1 MKMSDAKK
9 NLAAGK
15 FTEYGADYGIIVD
28 EVLIGTNKISAQKA
42 LGEKKDIPVEIKEVA
57 EVVTG
62 ILIGALK
69 AEGLNSIENCIQDG
83 EHLFSDIK
91 SGIALLKKGDVK
103 DELAGLKKIGAGVV
117 EIKNAVSDCKG
128 IVADFEKLATMA
140 AVYSNPWSFT
150 YHVGKD
156 LIVNGVRIFK
166 DTEASVTNYEAG
178 KFEAMGENIGDA
190 LAELLLGG
198 ACAKQEAWRITEATN
213 FENLNLF

>member
-1 MKMSDAKK
+1 M
-9 NLAAGK
+9 G
-15 FTEYGADYGIIVD
+15 
-28 EVLIGTNKISAQKA
+28 NKISAQKA
-42 LGEKKDIPVEIKEVA
+42 LGEKKDIPVAIKEVA

-91 SGIALLKKGDVK
+91 S
-103 DELAGLKKIGAGVV
+103 
-117 EIKNAVSDCKG
+117 AVSDCKG